1 MNNQLIKVTQAQKL
15 LGVSK
20 KKIASLI
27 VEGVLPFEADVLDK
41 RVKLL
46 RLADVERLLNM
57 QLRKAA

>member
-1 MNNQLIKVTQAQKL
+1 MSNQLIKVTQAQKL

-27 VEGVLPFEADVLDK
+27 VEGVLPYEPDVLDK

-46 RLADVERLLNM
+46 RLADVQRLIEL
-57 QLRKAA
+57 QHRKAA

>member
-27 VEGVLPFEADVLDK
+27 VEGVLPFEPDVLDK

-57 QLRKAA
+57 HHRKAA

>member
-1 MNNQLIKVTQAQKL
+1 MSNQLIKVTQAQKM

-27 VEGVLPFEADVLDK
+27 VEGVLPYQLDILDK

-46 RLADVERLLNM
+46 RLTDVQRLIDL
-57 QLRKAA
+57 QHRKAA